1 MYIIIWTQ
9 QTIYVQKERQSMEYK
24 VITISRNYGSHGHE
38 LAQKLSDRLGIPYY
52 DRDFVRKTAS
62 ESGISQELIDEDGE
76 KIKMGTK
83 FLEMLSPAS
92 LNSNHDEIFKAQS
105 RVILELS
112 SSPCIIVGRCSNYIL
127 REAGI
132 PSFDIYLTADTAWRI
147 DNALNHKVKKE
158 QVTEQYINKK
168 DNERSDYYKL
178 YTGHPMGMAKDYTIC
193 LDVGKIGMDRCVN
206 IICDMLKNNQ

>member
-1 MYIIIWTQ
+1 
-9 QTIYVQKERQSMEYK
+9 MEYK

-52 DRDFVRKTAS
+52 DRDFVRKTAE
-62 ESGISQELIDEDGE
+62 ESGFSQELIDEDGE

-92 LNSNHDEIFKAQS
+92 LNSSHDEIFKAQS
-105 RVILELS
+105 RVVLELTA
-112 SSPCIIVGRCSNYIL
+112 SPCIIVGRCSNYIL

-132 PSFDIYLTADTAWRI
+132 PSFDIYLTADSSWRI
-147 DNALNHKVKKE
+147 DNAMNHKVKKE
-158 QVTEQYINKK
+158 DVTEQYLVRK

-178 YTGHPMGMAKDYTIC
+178 YTGHPMGMASDYTIC
-193 LDVGKIGMDRCVN
+193 LDVGKLGMDKCVD
-206 IICDMLKNNQ
+206 IICDLLEQPK

>member
-1 MYIIIWTQ
+1 
-9 QTIYVQKERQSMEYK
+9 MEYK

-52 DRDFVRKTAS
+52 DRDFVRKTAE
-62 ESGISQELIDEDGE
+62 ESGFSQELIDEDGE

-92 LNSNHDEIFKAQS
+92 LNSSHDEIFKAQS
-105 RVILELS
+105 RVVLELTA
-112 SSPCIIVGRCSNYIL
+112 SPCIIVGRCSNYIL

-132 PSFDIYLTADTAWRI
+132 PSFDIYLTADSSWRI
-147 DNALNHKVKKE
+147 DNSLNHKVKKE
-158 QVTEQYINKK
+158 DVTEQYLVRK

-178 YTGHPMGMAKDYTIC
+178 YTGHPMGMASDYTIC
-193 LDVGKIGMDRCVN
+193 LDVGKLGMDKCVD
-206 IICDMLKNNQ
+206 IICDLLEQPK